1 MAAQPFD
8 RRLERSSY
16 PGSDWEGFSS
26 LVRRIRIWV
35 TIIAGLGVLLGIA
48 AIVWPQATL
57 LTIALLFGAWL
68 LIAGLSRIAFAVS
81 AKPLRTGLR
90 WFIGLGGLLML
101 IAGVLLV
108 TNPAATLGVLAV
120 LIGAGWIIEGV
131 VSMVT
136 GIVEVGFTPRWWAV
150 TSGIIGVIAGVTVL
164 MLPGLAL
171 QAFVIVGGSLLIVI
185 ALATL
190 SIAMQRPPISPR
202 MPR

>member
-1 MAAQPFD
+1 MAAQPSD
-8 RRLERSSY
+8 RPQERSSY
-16 PGSDWEGFSS
+16 PGSDWEALSG
-26 LVRRIRIWV
+26 LVRRIRTWV
-35 TIIAGLGVLLGIA
+35 AVIAGLGVLLGIA

-68 LIAGLSRIAFAVS
+68 VIVGLSRIAFAVS

-90 WFIGLGGLLML
+90 WFIGIGGALVL
-101 IAGVLLV
+101 IAGVLLF
-108 TNPAATLGVLAV
+108 TNPAASLGVLAV
-120 LIGAGWIIEGV
+120 LIGAGWILEGL
-131 VSMVT
+131 VSVVT
-136 GIVEVGFTPRWWAV
+136 GVVEVGFTPRWWAV

-171 QAFVIVGGSLLIVI
+171 QAFVIVGGSLLVVI

-190 SIAMQRPPISPR
+190 SIAMQRPPITPR